1 VSSPEPEREPVT
13 FANCYED
20 ATRAQ
25 AYATL
30 EFKNTYHLAYRDIP
44 AILGE
49 HVRGRKSLDFGCG
62 TGRSTRFLRQHGFEV
77 TGVDIA
83 EDMIRKARELDP
95 SGDYRLIQSND
106 IENDDVE
113 SNDVQSN
120 DVGDALSAFQSGAY
134 DLVRAAFTF
143 DNIAGKNNDNKRRI
157 LQDLG
162 RLLNQDGK
170 LVLIVS
176 RPEIYTHEWASF
188 STKDFPENQ
197 LAKSG
202 DKVRII
208 VTDHADPRPVEDI
221 LWTDESY
228 REVFK
233 EARLRLLGKY
243 EPLARGDEP
252 YSWVS
257 EAEIAPWAVYVLESA

>member
-1 VSSPEPEREPVT
+1 MT

-20 ATRAQ
+20 VARAE

-44 AILGE
+44 AILAE
-49 HVRGRKSLDFGCG
+49 HVRGRKSVDFGCG
-62 TGRSTRFLRQHGFEV
+62 TGRSTRFLRQLGFEV

-95 SGDYRLIQSND
+95 SGDYRLLS
-106 IENDDVE
+106 
-113 SNDVQSN
+113 
-120 DVGDALSAFQSGAY
+120 GDNVPEDGLGSFPSATY
-134 DLVRAAFTF
+134 DLVLAAFTF
-143 DNIAGKNNDNKRRI
+143 DNIAGRDQKVRI
-157 LQDLG
+157 LRDLG
-162 RLLNQDGK
+162 RLLNRQGR

-188 STKDFPENQ
+188 SAKDFPENQ
-197 LAKSG
+197 AAKSG
-202 DKVRII
+202 DKVQII

-233 EARLRLLGKY
+233 EASLRLLQKY

-252 YSWVS
+252 YNWVS
-257 EAEIAPWAVYVLESA
+257 EAEIAPWALYMVEVA

>member
-1 VSSPEPEREPVT
+1 MT
-13 FANCYED
+13 FANCYAD

-95 SGDYRLIQSND
+95 SGDYRLLQ
-106 IENDDVE
+106 
-113 SNDVQSN
+113 SNDVQSKDVQTN
-120 DVGDALSAFQSGAY
+120 DVQSDDVPGDDLSEFQSGVY
-134 DLVRAAFTF
+134 DLILAAFTF
-143 DNIAGKNNDNKRRI
+143 DNIAGRENKRRI

-162 RLLNQDGK
+162 RLLNHEGK
-170 LVLIVS
+170 VVLIVS

-188 STKDFPENQ
+188 STIDFPENH

-228 REVFK
+228 REVFE
-233 EARLRLLGKY
+233 EAKLRLLGKY

-257 EAEIAPWAVYVLESA
+257 EVEIAPWAVYVLEVA

>member
-1 VSSPEPEREPVT
+1 MT

-20 ATRAQ
+20 VARAE

-44 AILGE
+44 AILAE
-49 HVRGRKSLDFGCG
+49 HVHGRKGVDFGCG
-62 TGRSTRFLRQHGFEV
+62 TGRSTRFLRQLGFEV

-95 SGDYRLIQSND
+95 TGDYRLLSGDNVPG
-106 IENDDVE
+106 DDLG
-113 SNDVQSN
+113 SFS
-120 DVGDALSAFQSGAY
+120 SGTY
-134 DLVRAAFTF
+134 DLVLAAFTF
-143 DNIAGKNNDNKRRI
+143 DNIAGQDNKLRI
-157 LQDLG
+157 LRDLG
-162 RLLNQDGK
+162 RLLNRQGK

-197 LAKSG
+197 AAKSG
-202 DKVRII
+202 DKVQII

-228 REVFK
+228 REVF
-233 EARLRLLGKY
+233 EDASLGLLKKY

-252 YSWVS
+252 YKWVS
-257 EAEIAPWAVYVLESA
+257 EVEIAPWAVYILEGA

>member
-1 VSSPEPEREPVT
+1 VKSPPERKFVT

-20 ATRAQ
+20 DIRAQ
-25 AYATL
+25 AYASL

-49 HVRGRKSLDFGCG
+49 HVSGRKSLDFGCG
-62 TGRSTRFLRQHGFEV
+62 AGRSTRFLRQLGFEV

-95 SGDYRLIQSND
+95 SGDYRLIQSG
-106 IENDDVE
+106 DVQSHDE
-113 SNDVQSN
+113 SNDVP
-120 DVGDALSAFQSGAY
+120 GDDLSGFQSGAY
-134 DLVRAAFTF
+134 DLVLAAFTF
-143 DNIAGKNNDNKRRI
+143 DNIAGRQTKLRI

-162 RLLNQDGK
+162 RLLNHEGK

-176 RPEIYTHEWASF
+176 RPEIYTDEWASF
-188 STKDFPENQ
+188 STKDFAENQ

-221 LWTDESY
+221 LWTEESY
-228 REVFK
+228 REVFE

-257 EAEIAPWAVYVLESA
+257 EVEIAPWAVYVLEGV

>member
-1 VSSPEPEREPVT
+1 MPEDEAQDCLKVRCGEPSVT
-13 FANCYED
+13 FANCYAD

-62 TGRSTRFLRQHGFEV
+62 TGRSTRFLRQLGFEV

-83 EDMIRKARELDP
+83 
-95 SGDYRLIQSND
+95 
-106 IENDDVE
+106 
-113 SNDVQSN
+113 
-120 DVGDALSAFQSGAY
+120 
-134 DLVRAAFTF
+134 F

-162 RLLNQDGK
+162 RLLNHEGK

-228 REVFK
+228 REVFE
-233 EARLRLLGKY
+233 EARLRLQGKY
-243 EPLARGDEP
+243 EPLARGNEP

-257 EAEIAPWAVYVLESA
+257 EAEIAPWAVYVLECAYGGRHSVNVR

>member
-1 VSSPEPEREPVT
+1 VT

-44 AILGE
+44 VILGE

-62 TGRSTRFLRQHGFEV
+62 TGRSTRFLRQLGFEV

-95 SGDYRLIQSND
+95 SGDYRLIQS
-106 IENDDVE
+106 DDVT
-113 SNDVQSN
+113 
-120 DVGDALSAFQSGAY
+120 GDDLSAFQSGTY
-134 DLVRAAFTF
+134 DLVLAAFTF

-176 RPEIYTHEWASF
+176 RPDIYTHEWASF

-228 REVFK
+228 RKVFE

-243 EPLARGDEP
+243 EPLARGNEP

-257 EAEIAPWAVYVLESA
+257 EVEIAPWAVYLLASA

>member
-1 VSSPEPEREPVT
+1 MPEDEAQDCLKVRCGEPSVT
-13 FANCYED
+13 FANCYAD

-62 TGRSTRFLRQHGFEV
+62 TGRSTRFLRQLGFEV

-95 SGDYRLIQSND
+95 SGDYRLIQSN
-106 IENDDVE
+106 NVQRDDVP
-113 SNDVQSN
+113 
-120 DVGDALSAFQSGAY
+120 GDDLSAFQSATY
-134 DLVRAAFTF
+134 DLILAAFTF
-143 DNIAGKNNDNKRRI
+143 DNIAGRNNDNKRRI

-162 RLLNQDGK
+162 RLLTQDGK

-176 RPEIYTHEWASF
+176 KPEIYTHEWASF

-221 LWTDESY
+221 LWTDKSY
-228 REVFK
+228 REVFE
-233 EARLRLLGKY
+233 EARLGLQGKY

-257 EAEIAPWAVYVLESA
+257 EVEIAPWAVYLLASA